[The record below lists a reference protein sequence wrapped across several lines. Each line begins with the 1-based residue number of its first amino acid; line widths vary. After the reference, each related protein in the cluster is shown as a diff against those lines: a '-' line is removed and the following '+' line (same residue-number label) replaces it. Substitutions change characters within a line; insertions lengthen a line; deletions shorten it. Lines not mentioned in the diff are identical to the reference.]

1 MSQLARI
8 TVIISPTAT
17 YIRRVNDEEG
27 IRKLVMD
34 VFQNMWFVPVRERG
48 REPEDDELLVTRASN
63 ITDVVVACSK
73 DTGYEWFEQLLE
85 TVSDFPGNVTSQ

>member
-1 MSQLARI
+1 MIRDLNLN
-8 TVIISPTAT
+8 IIFF
-17 YIRRVNDEEG
+17 RVNDEEG

-34 VFQNMWFVPVRERG
+34 VFQNMWFVPVREHG
-48 REPEDDELLVTRASN
+48 REAEDDELLVTRASN

-85 TVSDFPGNVTSQ
+85 TVSCFLSCFFLLMFS

>member
-1 MSQLARI
+1 M
-8 TVIISPTAT
+8 
-17 YIRRVNDEEG
+17 NDEEG

-34 VFQNMWFVPVRERG
+34 VFQNMWFVPVREHG
-48 REPEDDELLVTRASN
+48 REAEDDELLVTRASN

-85 TVSDFPGNVTSQ
+85 TVSDRTCCSLCYVMKLSLAHVSI

>member
-1 MSQLARI
+1 MCQ
-8 TVIISPTAT
+8 IS
-17 YIRRVNDEEG
+17 RRVNDEEG

-34 VFQNMWFVPVRERG
+34 VFQNMWFVPVREHG

-85 TVSDFPGNVTSQ
+85 TVSSVDVQLISS